1 MRPYVVIVM
10 PGKPTTMHTARLCT
24 FSQYILCI
32 LLYIALS
39 AGCTQGPDG
48 NDQQATPPG
57 SFALEGITI
66 EQFQEKLKLGEYT
79 SEQVV
84 KLYLERIV
92 QIDKSGPGLHSVLE
106 TNPDALSIA
115 RAMDAERASGHIRGP
130 LHGIPVMLKDNID
143 TGDKM
148 LTTAGSLALSNHYA
162 KADAFIVKL
171 LRDAGAV
178 ILGTTNLTEW
188 SNFRSPKSIS
198 GWSSRGGQTKNPYVL
213 DSNPCGSSSGSAVA
227 VAADLC
233 TIAVGTS
240 TDGSIACPASM
251 NGVVGITPTMGLI
264 SRTGIIPI
272 SKSLDTPGTF
282 GRTVKDATTLLN
294 ALITADKNDPVT
306 LANKAKHQDDY
317 IKYLDA
323 KALKGKR
330 IGVEQAML
338 DSTDPIGE
346 ILRNALEDMKKLGA
360 VIIPISYAKLYSDI
374 LASEYIVMKYEF
386 KDGINQYLSTSSS
399 DFKTLEDIIR
409 FNNEH
414 AATIMPY
421 FGQELL
427 IEAQATSGLQAEEYK
442 AAHRNLEELGS
453 QLMEVM
459 DIHHLDAICGAGS
472 STYGSAAAAGWPSIT
487 LPMGTVND
495 LPVGIT
501 ILSPPYSEPKLIS
514 IAYAYEQISQKRTKP
529 KFLATNK
536 NNL

>member
-1 MRPYVVIVM
+1 
-10 PGKPTTMHTARLCT
+10 MHTARLCT

-39 AGCTQGPDG
+39 TGCTKGPDG

-66 EQFQEKLKLGEYT
+66 EQLQEKLKLGEYT

-84 KLYLERIV
+84 KLYLERIA

-148 LTTAGSLALSNHYA
+148 MTTAGSLALSNHYA
-162 KADAFIVKL
+162 EDDAFVVKL

-188 SNFRSPKSIS
+188 SNYRSPQSIS

-251 NGVVGITPTMGLI
+251 NGVVGITPTKGLI
-264 SRTGIIPI
+264 SRTGVIPI
-272 SKSLDTPGTF
+272 SRSLDTPGTF
-282 GRTVKDATTLLN
+282 GRTVRDATTLLN
-294 ALITADKNDPVT
+294 ALIAQDEKDPIT
-306 LANKAKHQDDY
+306 MTNKQRHHEDY
-317 IKYLDA
+317 TKYMDP

-330 IGVEQAML
+330 IGVEQFML
-338 DSTDPIGE
+338 ESTDPIGVV
-346 ILRNALEDMKKLGA
+346 LREALEDMKKLGA
-360 VIIPISYAKLYSDI
+360 TIIPISYGQLYSDI
-374 LASEYIVMKYEF
+374 LASEHIVMKYEF
-386 KDGINQYLSTSSS
+386 KVGINQYLSTSSS
-399 DFKTLEDIIR
+399 EFKSLQDIIR
-409 FNNEH
+409 FNEQNAES
-414 AATIMPY
+414 IMPF
-421 FGQELL
+421 FGQELM
-427 IEAQATSGLQAEEYK
+427 IEAQATKGLESQEYIDALYQLK
-442 AAHRNLEELGS
+442 ELGS

-459 DIHHLDAICGAGS
+459 DIHQLDAICGAGS
-472 STYGSAAAAGWPSIT
+472 GTYGPAAAAGWPCIT
-487 LPMGTVND
+487 LPMGLVND
-495 LPVGIT
+495 IPVGIT
-501 ILSPPYSEPKLIS
+501 IMSTPFSEPKLLS
-514 IAYAYEQISQKRTKP
+514 IAYAYEQISKKRTKP

>member
-1 MRPYVVIVM
+1 MY
-10 PGKPTTMHTARLCT
+10 
-24 FSQYILCI
+24 F
-32 LLYIALS
+32 
-39 AGCTQGPDG
+39 GCTKGPDG
-48 NDQQATPPG
+48 HDQQATLPD
-57 SFALEGITI
+57 SFALDGITV
-66 EQFQEKLKLGEYT
+66 EQLQEKLKLGEYT
-79 SEQVV
+79 SEEIV
-84 KLYLERIV
+84 KLYLDRIA

-115 RAMDAERASGHIRGP
+115 RALDAERASGHIRGP

-162 KADAFIVKL
+162 KDDAFLVKL
-171 LRDAGAV
+171 LREAGAV

-251 NGVVGITPTMGLI
+251 NGVVGITPTLGLI
-264 SRTGIIPI
+264 SRTGVIPI
-272 SKSLDTPGTF
+272 SKSLDTPGAF

-294 ALITADKNDPVT
+294 VLIAEDDNDPVT
-306 LANKAKHQDDY
+306 LNNNAKHLDDY

-338 DSTDPIGE
+338 ESPDPIGE
-346 ILRNALEDMKKLGA
+346 VLRSALEDMKKLGA
-360 VIIPISYAKLYSDI
+360 VIVPISYAQLYGDI
-374 LASEYIVMKYEF
+374 LASEYTVMKYEF
-386 KDGINQYLSTSSS
+386 KAGINQYLSTSSS
-399 DFKTLEDIIR
+399 EFKSLDDIIR
-409 FNNEH
+409 FNTEH

-427 IEAQATSGLQAEEYK
+427 IEAQATSDLQNEEYK
-442 AAHRNLEELGS
+442 SALDKLGELGS
-453 QLMEVM
+453 ELMEVM

-472 STYGSAAAAGWPSIT
+472 TTYGSAAAAGWPSIT
-487 LPMGTVND
+487 LPMGMVND
-495 LPVGIT
+495 IPVGIT
-501 ILSPPYSEPKLIS
+501 ILSTPYSEPKLLS

>member
-1 MRPYVVIVM
+1 M
-10 PGKPTTMHTARLCT
+10 PTARLFTC
-24 FSQYILCI
+24 SQYVLCI
-32 LLYIALS
+32 LLYIGLS
-39 AGCTQGPDG
+39 TGCIKGPDG
-48 NDQQATPPG
+48 HDQQATLPD
-57 SFALEGITI
+57 SFALDGITI
-66 EQFQEKLKLGEYT
+66 EQLQEKLKLGEYT
-79 SEQVV
+79 SEEIV
-84 KLYLERIV
+84 KLYLDRIA

-115 RAMDAERASGHIRGP
+115 RALDAERASGHIRGP

-162 KADAFIVKL
+162 KDDAFLVKL
-171 LRDAGAV
+171 LREAGAV

-264 SRTGIIPI
+264 SRTGVIPI

-294 ALITADKNDPVT
+294 VLIAADKNDPVT
-306 LANKAKHQDDY
+306 LTHKAKHQDDY

-338 DSTDPIGE
+338 DSKDPIGE
-346 ILRNALEDMKKLGA
+346 VLRNALEDMKKLGA
-360 VIIPISYAKLYSDI
+360 VIIPISYAQLYNDI

-399 DFKTLEDIIR
+399 DFKSLKDIIR
-409 FNNEH
+409 FNTEH
-414 AATIMPY
+414 AATIMSH

-427 IEAQATSGLQAEEYK
+427 IEAQATSGLQNEEYK
-442 AAHRNLEELGS
+442 SALDKLDELGS

-459 DIHHLDAICGAGS
+459 DIYHLDAICGAGS
-472 STYGSAAAAGWPSIT
+472 TTYGSAAAAGWPSIT
-487 LPMGTVND
+487 LPMGLVND
-495 LPVGIT
+495 IPVGIT
-501 ILSPPYSEPKLIS
+501 LLSTPFSEPKLLS
-514 IAYAYEQISQKRTKP
+514 IAYAYEQVSQKRTKP